1 MAYQNKLEM
10 RWIERFM
17 MVLMAIVMLGTFI
30 MMIYS
35 GKLYYQQS
43 ITVKHQIATH
53 YQIPQESVAGLQCYK
68 GFLHYPNSGAF
79 SGLLNFSP
87 GIQCHKPELEALKQ
101 NPYQT
106 EFYLSVFMFLF
117 STGLGWLYRR
127 LN

>member
-10 RWIERFM
+10 MWVERFM
-17 MVLMAIVMLGTFI
+17 MVLLAIVMLGTFI

-43 ITVKHQIATH
+43 ATVQLQIATH
-53 YQIPQESVAGLQCYK
+53 YQIPQESVIGLQCYK
-68 GFLHYPNSGAF
+68 GFLHYPNLEFF

-87 GIQCHKPELEALKQ
+87 GIQCDKSELEALKK
-101 NPYQT
+101 NPFQA
-106 EFYLSVFMFLF
+106 EFYLSVCMFLF
-117 STGLGWLYRR
+117 STGLGWLHRK